1 MSART
6 ALAKALFA
14 GLSMLA
20 LGTPSAAAAVNRAQ
34 LQAWGNETYAEINR
48 TLRVPG
54 TLLFAETASLNG
66 TQSGGFNNRAFV
78 WPMSTQFRVFNS
90 LMQLD
95 PATRNR
101 TRLFS
106 DQMHTAYWDNGY
118 RSGAGGGERFYDD
131 NAHIVV
137 ALMEAYRL
145 TNDSVYLDRAKAT
158 QAFVMSGENGMAGG
172 GIYFR
177 QGDTSS
183 KDTISTLQGA
193 RGAAMLYQSTGE
205 ITYLNAAKR
214 LVSWANSH
222 VQLSNGLYNQGFVI
236 ATNSP
241 GGVDIVNSAGIGIS
255 ANLEL
260 YKATGQVSYLNE
272 AKRVGMASIG
282 RFFDANTGALGDE
295 GFWAFELA
303 DAFNNLYA
311 ATDDE
316 MWINRVNNALVW
328 LHENKRDPNG
338 HYDTFWGRH
347 GPITTTLNSWHLNEQ
362 ASVARAYLYTAI
374 AVPEPTTMLAAMTLP
389 LLVRRRRES

>member
-1 MSART
+1 MSLCTIRRG
-6 ALAKALFA
+6 ALLGSLTLLLSASAQALPN
-14 GLSMLA
+14 S
-20 LGTPSAAAAVNRAQ
+20 AQ

-66 TQSGGFNNRAFV
+66 SQSGGFNNRAFV
-78 WPMSTQFRVFNS
+78 WPVSTQFRVFNS

-95 PATRNR
+95 TATRAR

-106 DQMHTAYWDNGY
+106 DQMHAAYWDDGY
-118 RSGAGGGERFYDD
+118 RSGAGGGARFYDD

-137 ALMEAYRL
+137 ALVEAYRL
-145 TNDSVYLDRAKAT
+145 TGDSVYLDRAKAT
-158 QAFVMSGENGMAGG
+158 QSFVMSGENGIAGG
-172 GIYFR
+172 GIYFV
-177 QGDTSS
+177 QGETTS

-193 RGAAMLYQSTGE
+193 RGAAMLYQATGDVN
-205 ITYLNAAKR
+205 YLNAAKR
-214 LVSWANSH
+214 LVTWANSH
-222 VQLSNGLYNQGFVI
+222 VQLPSGLYNQGFVI

-241 GGVDIVNSAGIGIS
+241 GGIEIVNSAGVGIS

-272 AKRVGMASIG
+272 AKRVGNAASA
-282 RFFDANTGALGDE
+282 RYFSSSTGALNDE

-303 DAFNNLYA
+303 DAFNDLYA

-316 MWINRVNNALVW
+316 TWINRVGAALTW

-338 HYDTFWGRH
+338 HYDTFWGRN
-347 GPITTTLNSWHLNEQ
+347 GPITTTLGSWNLNEQ

-374 AVPEPTTMLAAMTLP
+374 AVPEPGMLSAIAGVA
-389 LLVRRRRES
+389 LLTRRRRN